1 MLKQA
6 TNKLPNGPMDEM
18 SLERPDNPNDS
29 WEPCPPGMLTQM
41 AQHAGRR
48 HMLHRSLTI
57 AGAAVGGTAC
67 VFLLLGSLGWLGLS
81 SVSPSGASPL
91 ELNRGVSS
99 GRLSYSCRDAIEVR
113 DRVLLAGKRRP
124 EVQTAVREHLPH
136 CPHCRR
142 LSATSSRAEGRI
154 HGAGSTSFADS
165 NFSFLVTVARR

>member
-1 MLKQA
+1 ME
-6 TNKLPNGPMDEM
+6 PMDEM

-91 ELNRGVSS
+91 ELKRGVSS
-99 GRLSYSCRDAIEVR
+99 GRLSYSCRDAIDVR
-113 DRVLLAGKRRP
+113 DRVLLGSARP
-124 EVQTAVREHLPH
+124 EVQTAVREHLAH
-136 CPHCRR
+136 CPHCQAAYRQR
-142 LSATSSRAEGRI
+142 AQELKVEYTVLVLPHSPTATFPS
-154 HGAGSTSFADS
+154 
-165 NFSFLVTVARR
+165 LVTVARR